1 MPVDAILNCWP
12 NCCVEG
18 KAAEAAG
25 LLAVVRRA
33 FENRADFAQ
42 VWLARARVAK
52 LRRGRRVR
60 VVAVRMAA
68 EAEEEGLMADDG
80 GNSSYNLGGESLD
93 ENRQRVLLR
102 LPAAVAS
109 FHAAMLGMIGGK

>member
-1 MPVDAILNCWP
+1 ML
-12 NCCVEG
+12 
-18 KAAEAAG
+18 
-25 LLAVVRRA
+25 
-33 FENRADFAQ
+33 ENRADFAEVCLTMPQ
-42 VWLARARVAK
+42 VAK

-60 VVAVRMAA
+60 LVAVRIAA
-68 EAEEEGLMADDG
+68 EAEEEGLMTDRPG
-80 GNSSYNLGGESLD
+80 SSSYNLGGESLD